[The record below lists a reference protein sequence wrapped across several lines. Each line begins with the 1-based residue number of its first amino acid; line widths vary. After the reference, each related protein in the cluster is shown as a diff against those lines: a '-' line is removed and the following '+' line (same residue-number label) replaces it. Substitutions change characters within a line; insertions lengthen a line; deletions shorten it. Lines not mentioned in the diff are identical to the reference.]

1 MGIDVNNSSAIDI
14 GKAIASK
21 EITSREAV
29 EKCIE
34 RINKI
39 NPSINAV
46 VQECF
51 ERALSEADSL
61 DIEIAQGKVRGPL
74 HGVPMTLK
82 DSLDT
87 AVSYTHLRAHET

>member
-29 EKCIE
+29 DKCIE

-39 NPSINAV
+39 NPT
-46 VQECF
+46 
-51 ERALSEADSL
+51 
-61 DIEIAQGKVRGPL
+61 K
-74 HGVPMTLK
+74 
-82 DSLDT
+82 
-87 AVSYTHLRAHET
+87 